1 MSFVT
6 ARDVLDNA
14 ITWVGDDL
22 ITAKVRF
29 LPLHNCLLCISCAR
43 VSCPLSALLC
53 LCVPAQWQTNFT
65 VVADEIPRNDQRQ
78 PFITQFRVRP
88 VQLNATL
95 GQRAVLVSVSVGD
108 EQSGVRTV
116 HVVFSGPGGRQV
128 TMWLNAESTLAAG
141 TRLQGVLQMR
151 QTLDLSY
158 SAAEQLPAVW
168 RYELAELSIQVF
180 VGVVFATRH

>member
-1 MSFVT
+1 VSFVT

-22 ITAKVRF
+22 ITAKVRAVCVTA
-29 LPLHNCLLCISCAR
+29 LHNCLHRVSRVLVSSPAVRAR
-43 VSCPLSALLC
+43 V
-53 LCVPAQWQTNFT
+53 QWQTNFT

-78 PFITQFRVRP
+78 PFISQFRVRP

-141 TRLQGVLQMR
+141 TRLQGALQMR

-158 SAAEQLPAVW
+158 SAAEQLPPVW
-168 RYELAELSIQVF
+168 RYELTELSIQVLSLPPL
-180 VGVVFATRH
+180 VLRPL